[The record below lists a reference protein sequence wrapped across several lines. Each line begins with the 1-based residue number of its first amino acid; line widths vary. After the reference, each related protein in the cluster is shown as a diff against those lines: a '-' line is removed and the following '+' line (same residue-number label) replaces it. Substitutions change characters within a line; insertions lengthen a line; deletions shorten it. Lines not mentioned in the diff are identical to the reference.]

1 MDKNLFEKLVKI
13 RNTIIST
20 SNNTTKYK
28 LAQFDNSSMAKDL
41 IEGTP
46 FRFFEAVPQNRD
58 SKRKQNNTT
67 SFDQYRDTLFD
78 YPIVVK
84 NILNSNMNALDE
96 LNFHLTVQIPYC
108 GMDCWHCYND
118 KQVCKAGF
126 LEMKTATTKE
136 WDAKSI
142 LESFASCRRSRQ
154 LPGHKYN
161 ILRIS
166 GGEPFLAPELIA
178 ELLEL
183 IGNNTDD
190 YYPKVLWTE
199 TNLVTWAP
207 DPKGNSIVK
216 LACAEAKKKQGLDI
230 KNIFTKYRDK
240 LIIHPCF
247 HGLTDENIKQCI
259 HTPGITFDD
268 LIKGF
273 THLHSFLPES
283 PLHLYPTFIGEAC
296 DPNGVENLF
305 HELYK
310 IDKSYP
316 LKVAIIS
323 VDKYGP
329 IKERF
334 EQRKD
339 DLKCYGKN
347 ASLKRW
353 NKLLNK
359 HYGLY
364 YGQIPRPLAKAV
376 SLEFPEKVSNKE
388 MLPKYDPQ
396 LIIVKS
402 IARKE
407 YHQELLTILAAPP
420 NSEIVATYD
429 MNHVEPIVL
438 DWYKAKSKGE
448 ESERKAIIV
457 YGDANAR
464 EDKISYLPIRRAII
478 KGVETTERL
487 IHIKMLLEDYL
498 VPNADG
504 QEECEKLLRGFKKDM
519 FDYFGRSALLSSSP
533 ETRWVLLGEEALLRS
548 WDGKNKEYF
557 KSIGKVVNGNNF
569 NDSELRNGWDRLLNT
584 IKNVKDLEQFRQNC
598 IFLQLLPNNY
608 EYSTIVH
615 LKEGD
620 MMGYKLRYYIPDF
633 PYYDKDPNLNSS
645 RTVKIH
651 GTSSQLIIQGY
662 NPRPL
667 SKYGELDFEVV
678 CNESENKIPAQ
689 LIIESENQSCEC
701 PALLLKFL
709 LKKV

>member
-1 MDKNLFEKLVKI
+1 MDKKLFKELVEI
-13 RNTIIST
+13 RNAIISIN
-20 SNNTTKYK
+20 NNTIKYK

-41 IEGTP
+41 IVDTP
-46 FRFFEAVPQNRD
+46 FRYFEAVPQNRD
-58 SKRKQNNTT
+58 SKRRQNNTT
-67 SFDQYRDTLFD
+67 SFDPHRDTLFD
-78 YPIVVK
+78 YPIIIK
-84 NILNSNMNALDE
+84 NSLKSNLDALDE

-126 LEMKTATTKE
+126 LEMKTAPKE
-136 WDAKSI
+136 WAAKDI

-183 IGNNTDD
+183 MGNSTNDD
-190 YYPKVLWTE
+190 YPKALWTE

-207 DPKGNSIVK
+207 DSEGNSIVK
-216 LACAEAKKKQGLDI
+216 VACKEAMDKLCLDV
-230 KNIFTKYRDK
+230 KNIFTKHRDK

-247 HGLTDENIKQCI
+247 HGLTDENIKQCTL
-259 HTPGITFDD
+259 TPGITFDD

-334 EQRKD
+334 EQRRN

-353 NKLLNK
+353 NKLLNV

-364 YGQIPRPLAKAV
+364 YGQIPRPLAETV
-376 SLEFPEKVSNKE
+376 SKEFPEKVFHKE
-388 MLPKYDPQ
+388 IIPKYEPQ
-396 LIIVKS
+396 LIIIKS

-407 YHQELLTILAAPP
+407 YHQELLTILASPP
-420 NSEIVATYD
+420 NSEIIASYD
-429 MNHVEPIVL
+429 MEHVEPIVL

-448 ESERKAIIV
+448 ESERRAIIV
-457 YGDANAR
+457 YGDASAR

-478 KGVETTERL
+478 KGIETTERL

-498 VPNADG
+498 IPNADE
-504 QEECEKLLRGFKKDM
+504 QKESEKLLRCFKKSM
-519 FDYFGRSALLSSSP
+519 FDYFGKSALLSSSP

-548 WDGKNKEYF
+548 WDGNNKEYF
-557 KSIGKVVNGNNF
+557 KSIGKVVKGNNF
-569 NDSELRNGWDRLLNT
+569 NDSELRNGWDRLLDT
-584 IKNVKDLEQFRQNC
+584 IKSVKDLENFRQNC
-598 IFLQLLPNNY
+598 IFLQLLPDKY
-608 EYSTIVH
+608 EYSPIIH

-620 MMGYKLRYYIPDF
+620 IIRYTLRYYIPDF
-633 PYYDKDPNLNSS
+633 GNYDADPTLNPS
-645 RTVKIH
+645 RTIGIH
-651 GTSSQLIIQGY
+651 STNTQITVQGY
-662 NPRPL
+662 HPRPL
-667 SKYGELDFEVV
+667 SKYGELDFQVI
-678 CNESENKIPAQ
+678 CNESENEIPAQ
-689 LIIESENQSCEC
+689 LIIESENQSCKC